1 MHNKVFVRIFNLR
14 GYLRLKFKNSIF
26 HFSFV
31 KISIYMSMIVFVFF
45 GWDFLC
51 GLNLWGREGLS
62 GVCLWVTEMG

>member
-14 GYLRLKFKNSIF
+14 GYLRLKFKNSIL

-51 GLNLWGREGLS
+51 GLNL
-62 GVCLWVTEMG
+62 